1 METIAMID
9 LNDLYYF
16 SVVVEKRGFSAAAD
30 AIGIP
35 KGTLSKRLQALERAL
50 GLRLANRTTR
60 KFSLTEAGAD
70 FHAHCL
76 RVMNEVRDAE
86 QAAQARLTEPVGR
99 VRITCATGIV
109 RMALDE
115 LLPPFLAAHP
125 KIDIDLLT
133 SSRYVDII
141 EEGYDIALRSHTE
154 PLQSSSLIAR
164 PVAQTRVVLVASHTL
179 FPHGPPSDPHDLD
192 GVEGMQLTRRDSG
205 STWLLHASDG
215 RTATVSYHPRI
226 RCNDAPLAK
235 LAARAGLG
243 VVALPSPMCKAELA
257 DGRLIRVLPDWH
269 IPRGTLSLVFPS
281 QRGMTQ
287 AMRATVDYFAK
298 AMPAFMND

>member
-1 METIAMID
+1 MID
-9 LNDLYYF
+9 LDDLYYF

-60 KFSLTEAGAD
+60 KFSLTEAGVD

-76 RVMNEVRDAE
+76 RVMNEVRNAE

-99 VRITCATGIV
+99 VRITCAAGIV
-109 RMALDE
+109 RMALDQV
-115 LLPPFLAAHP
+115 LPPFLVMHP

-133 SSRYVDII
+133 SSRYVDIV

-164 PVAQTRVVLVASHTL
+164 PVAQTRVVLVASATL
-179 FPHGPPSDPHDLD
+179 FANGPPTEPHELN
-192 GVEGMQLTRRDSG
+192 GVSGMQLARRDTG
-205 STWLLHASDG
+205 STWLLHGSNG

-235 LAARAGLG
+235 FAAQAGLG
-243 VVALPSPMCKAELA
+243 VVALPAPMCKAELA
-257 DGRLIRVLPDWH
+257 DGRLVRVLPDWH
-269 IPRGTLSLVFPS
+269 IPRGTLSIVFSS

-287 AMRATVDYFAK
+287 AMRVTVDYLAE
-298 AMPAFMND
+298 ALPALMND

>member
-1 METIAMID
+1 MID

-16 SVVVEKRGFSAAAD
+16 SVVVEKRGFSAAAE
-30 AIGIP
+30 AIGVP
-35 KGTLSKRLQALERAL
+35 KGTLSKRLRALEQAL

-60 KFSLTEAGAD
+60 KFSLTEAGTD

-76 RVMNEVRDAE
+76 RVMNEVRNAE
-86 QAAQARLTEPVGR
+86 QAAQARLSEPVGR
-99 VRITCATGIV
+99 VRVTCATGIV

-115 LLPPFLAAHP
+115 LLPPFLATHP
-125 KIDIDLLT
+125 KIDLDLLT
-133 SSRYVDII
+133 SSRYVDIV

-154 PLQSSSLIAR
+154 PLQSSTLIAR
-164 PVAQTRVVLVASHTL
+164 PVAQTRVVLVAGPM
-179 FPHGPPSDPHDLD
+179 FFAHGPPTEPYELE
-192 GVEGMQLTRRDSG
+192 GVAGMQLTRRDSG

-226 RCNDAPLAK
+226 RCNDAPIAK

-243 VVALPSPMCKAELA
+243 VVALPAPMCKAELT
-257 DGRLIRVLPDWH
+257 DGRLVRVLPDWH

-287 AMRATVDYFAK
+287 AMRALLDYLAE
-298 AMPAFMND
+298 ALPAFLND